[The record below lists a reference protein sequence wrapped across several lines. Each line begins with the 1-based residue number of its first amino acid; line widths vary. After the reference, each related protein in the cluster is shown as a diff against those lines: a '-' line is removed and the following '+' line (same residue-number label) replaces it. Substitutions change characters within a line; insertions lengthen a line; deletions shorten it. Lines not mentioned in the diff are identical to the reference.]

1 MRTRASCSVLS
12 RSKIQTRRDGGS
24 LASLTLLAADESAD
38 ALVGEHFE
46 EQRVRYAAVD
56 DVDALNAVARGVER
70 RADLRQ
76 HAARDH
82 ALVDEVVYLL
92 RREPR
97 EELALFVQYARRV
110 GHDDQ
115 LLGGEDLSELA
126 RDEVGINVVGGAI
139 GAGADRRHDRDDA
152 AGLERL

>member
-1 MRTRASCSVLS
+1 MTLAPASSTLKRLRRNALICPCIDGKMRTRASCSVLS

-56 DVDALNAVARGVER
+56 DVDALNAVARGVVR

-76 HAARDH
+76 HAAR
-82 ALVDEVVYLL
+82 
-92 RREPR
+92 
-97 EELALFVQYARRV
+97 
-110 GHDDQ
+110 
-115 LLGGEDLSELA
+115 
-126 RDEVGINVVGGAI
+126 
-139 GAGADRRHDRDDA
+139 
-152 AGLERL
+152 